1 MEKNK
6 KMKIVIS
13 IVIFV
18 IIIAII
24 VAITINYV
32 KQEEGKQKE
41 TLQTFISLIN
51 NKEYENMYNNVSQ
64 NTKQNISQEDFIKRN
79 KNIYEGIDAKN
90 IEIEIKNLKDSQLT
104 YNEDLYTS
112 AGEINFQNNVTLT
125 KEDNDYKLEWSSS
138 FIFPDLKADGKVRVS
153 NIKAKRGSIQ
163 DKNGYNLAV
172 DGKALNIGIVPG
184 KLNNTS
190 KDTDIAKIAELLEV
204 SKDTINE
211 YLSASYVK
219 DDTFVPIKKISK
231 NSEIKD
237 SLLAIS
243 GVMANDI
250 DSRVY
255 SLGEE
260 AAHVIGYVQSIN
272 AEELEKNQGKGY
284 TSTSLI
290 GKSGLELS
298 YEDTLRG
305 VDGTEIYIED
315 IDGNKIKTLAKQD
328 KKDGKD
334 IKLTID
340 YKIQKQLYDQMK
352 DDKGLFVV
360 MQPQTGELLALIS
373 TPSYNSNDFALG
385 MTTDKWNSLNNDSNK
400 PLYNRFIQSYCP
412 GSTFKPITGA
422 IGLTTGKLD
431 TNDTF
436 SYSGKSW
443 QKDSSWGDYYI
454 TTLTSYS
461 GAKNMENAL
470 IHSDNIYFAQAALQ
484 IGKDVYSDGLNKAG
498 FNEQIEFPLN
508 IKKSQYLN
516 DGEEFTQAKLANT
529 GYGQGD
535 LLINPIHMASM
546 YSAFANN
553 GNMIKP
559 YIEYKENS
567 KAEIL
572 KENVFS
578 KDAANTIKDD
588 LIQVVENKE
597 GTANDA
603 KVEGMTIAGKT
614 GTAELKS
621 SKDDTES
628 GTLRMV

>member
-32 KQEEGKQKE
+32 KQEEEKQKE

>member
-32 KQEEGKQKE
+32 KQEEEKQKE

-498 FNEQIEFPLN
+498 FNEQIEIPLN